1 MNLRI
6 ANMELSEILTPEL
19 IIYPLEANSKEEV
32 ISVLVDRLYKAGK
45 ISNSD
50 AAKKAVIEREKL
62 MSTGVGKGVA
72 LPHGKYVDID
82 DVLISVGVSIN
93 GIDFDAVDGQPVHI
107 FVLLL
112 TPERFPSKH
121 LKLLS
126 KFSRMLNKANCREE
140 ILEALS
146 AEEIAEI
153 IYKYDAQV

>member
-1 MNLRI
+1 
-6 ANMELSEILTPEL
+6 MELSEILTPEL
-19 IIYPLEANSKEEV
+19 IIYPLEANSKEKV

-126 KFSRMLNKANCREE
+126 KFSRMLNKVNCREE

-153 IYKYDAQV
+153 IYKYDTQV

>member
-1 MNLRI
+1 
-6 ANMELSEILTPEL
+6 MELSEILTPEL

-50 AAKKAVIEREKL
+50 AAKKAAIEREKL

-82 DVLISVGVSIN
+82 DVLISVGISIN

-126 KFSRMLNKANCREE
+126 KFSRMLNKVNCREE
-140 ILEALS
+140 ILKAVS
-146 AEEIAEI
+146 AWEIAEI